1 METFKRLPTPLL
13 LRTLG
18 KRLKAPCATSPG
30 QVRARGLASGS
41 QGV

>member
-1 METFKRLPTPLL
+1 METFRRLPTPLL

-18 KRLKAPCATSPG
+18 KRLKAPCAPFPR
-30 QVRARGLASGS
+30 QARARGVASGS